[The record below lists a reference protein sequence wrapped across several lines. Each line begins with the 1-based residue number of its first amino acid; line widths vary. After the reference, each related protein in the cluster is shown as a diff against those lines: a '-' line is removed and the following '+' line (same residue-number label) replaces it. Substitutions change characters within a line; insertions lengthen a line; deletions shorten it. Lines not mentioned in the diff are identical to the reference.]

1 MYCIYCGAKIDDD
14 ARFCTEC
21 GKKQLQDT
29 PVVEEKASTVS
40 SQTSLVSKVLAELHD
55 SDIIAADTKGE
66 MRCPSSAA
74 QTAFMRLIAKGILML
89 LCLFLLPLGAFA
101 QNTFDVN
108 IPTPAGTMDV
118 TCTFEGGPIK
128 WYFNTGTAKGINA
141 HTASGPIKWDND
153 RTRGEG
159 IHAYGVK
166 LHKGDK
172 LTVRATVQCT
182 SNDYD
187 WPIYHPPYLW
197 ASDDRKYEFIS
208 TEREYGD
215 AEEYFNSGFYKTAV
229 IVTVL
234 EEPKDSNY
242 RIHIAVSESW
252 CPRVSGLKLQHP
264 KFLLY
269 IDGKKG
275 PNGECQDDAVTEL
288 TETEEE
294 AEADVTIDTMAS
306 SVEDEEAEQS
316 WVIPAA
322 IAGAVAV
329 GAGGIAA
336 SRRSRKKKKQKK
348 NQKKEEKQEDEE
360 QKEDDDPDKCT
371 YEMRIRKDFGDTLYP
386 GDANH
391 KIYARIVKIDSR
403 GNETTDY
410 ALTQRISISAD
421 DNLEVS
427 SQQMA
432 GDYMGAFIRA
442 HATKTPAAEA
452 IVTFR
457 LATQGGSFCNRMHI
471 NIAQQ
476 MITFSEDELTIPAG
490 FEKPIYLPFEV
501 DGMGEEPTVKAKIT
515 GDKYSVKVEYD
526 KEGELYYAVI
536 TDKCQ
541 KPGTPGNVTYYT
553 LTVTATDSNQRQ
565 IENTISVGRFTMG
578 LACNG
583 LERVKCYL
591 EEYDSKR
598 HVFSDLKR
606 SVKMD
611 TATNFADDPKYVTK
625 TMTPAENRFKLSLY
639 EYDEEERRIIC
650 IPPNITSY
658 NVIIDEEPPI
668 MPETGNALSQA
679 GMMVGGVLPAGVG
692 TAMNT
697 AIAIGVD
704 KQNAGYND
712 RSKTVQGLG
721 LHIDAKKGF
730 NEKDRKETEL
740 VCYMVCRGGI
750 LDAPNRLHARI
761 IIEAENDGRKYYVE
775 QRVLL
780 ISQPYRKVTMTGYD
794 QLVEHENQITT
805 ALERVRSDI
814 YHNFY
819 KDLHLLSLLI
829 ERMLSNYSRSYG
841 YDWQQVRGVFR
852 IFNRY
857 VQGQQLIDNM
867 AAEDLSVCI
876 TDAVARV
883 LTQSKTLEK
892 HLGIFGRFIV
902 GVCTLGVSEGVFNSL
917 EVVHNMKD
925 YVNKGGDS
933 VFCGFMLGTKVAV
946 REYLYGLL
954 FAKGLKAVKN
964 IIKNKKLTIGK
975 SAEAV
980 TPGKA
985 GKPGASTSPSKTPS
999 AAATAASEEAS
1010 RKTAKEFASEAAD
1023 TAKSA
1028 RTTKAAHEKAQ
1039 LRNTQGKQSAQKMA
1053 NETKDLAM
1061 DNETRKLLDAEE
1073 SGLRAGQEKI
1083 EKLKELCQLPDTP
1096 KNRQRRIEAVL
1107 EVQKDK
1113 NALNLLNNPNKPEL
1127 TQLRKQFNSDMKKV
1141 HYSAEF
1147 DMKMDLADQLNKN
1160 PRNRGRKFIAND
1172 IESFNATSNGKAA
1185 LENGSKSAMDY
1196 DGSFYIK
1203 GKNNEKIFLDQDMVE
1218 NTFQQHLYRKGTGKE
1233 GTAQTWKEFAEAT
1246 DHTIIQNDLHHD
1258 SYGTDNVFVL
1268 LDPSRAAEALPD
1280 VERAARAFTEKC
1292 THWYK
1297 DALQLIGKGDLKS
1310 IERGVAHIREA
1321 FRQCTKQF
1329 DNFVIVRDAARQ
1341 HINGG
1346 SKVSDQMFTL
1356 INYLKETDVN
1366 KGSLKV
1372 GECLNGL
1379 ENMGVSPVAIFQE
1392 LGNCIRNIG

>member
-40 SQTSLVSKVLAELHD
+40 SQASLVSKVLAELHD
-55 SDIIAADTKGE
+55 SDIVADSTKGE

-89 LCLFLLPLGAFA
+89 LCLFLLPFDAFA
-101 QNTFDVN
+101 QNTISDQFGS
-108 IPTPAGTMDV
+108 IEV
-118 TCTFEGGPIK
+118 TITFEGRPIK
-128 WYFNTGTAKGINA
+128 WYFDC
-141 HTASGPIKWDND
+141 SSDEVE
-153 RTRGEG
+153 RMFY
-159 IHAYGVK
+159 AYGMK

-172 LTVRATVQCT
+172 LTVRVTVQCT
-182 SNDYD
+182 SNDD
-187 WPIYHPPYLW
+187 WEHVYYSTPAFFSQIRDETPYYHFL
-197 ASDDRKYEFIS
+197 DNDNEFIS
-208 TEREYGD
+208 TEDEYGD
-215 AEEYFNSGFYKTAV
+215 VEKYRNSGFYKTGV
-229 IVTVL
+229 IHTVL
-234 EEPKDSNY
+234 KEPKDSNY
-242 RIHIAVSESW
+242 VFRIVLFVPFA
-252 CPRVSGLKLQHP
+252 PDPSGLEENKP
-264 KFLLY
+264 AKFTLY
-269 IDGKKG
+269 ITGKKG

-288 TETEEE
+288 TETEDG

-316 WVIPAA
+316 LVIPAA

-329 GAGGIAA
+329 GAGGIAV
-336 SRRSRKKKKQKK
+336 RRLRRKK
-348 NQKKEEKQEDEE
+348 NQKKNKQQDEEKEEED
-360 QKEDDDPDKCT
+360 KDDNPDKCT

-457 LATQGGSFCNRMHI
+457 LATQGGSFCNRFHI

-490 FEKPIYLPFEV
+490 FEKSIYLPFEV

-536 TDKCQ
+536 TDKSRE
-541 KPGTPGNVTYYT
+541 PGTPGDVKYYT
-553 LTVTATDSNQRQ
+553 LTVTATGSDQRQ

-598 HVFSDLKR
+598 HMFSDLKR

-625 TMTPAENRFKLSLY
+625 TMTPAENRFTLSLY

-650 IPPNITSY
+650 IPPNITNY

-697 AIAIGVD
+697 AIAIGVG

-712 RSKTVQGLG
+712 RSKTIQALG

-740 VCYMVCRGGI
+740 VCYLVCRGGI

-780 ISQPYRKVTMTGYD
+780 TSLPYRKVTQPNYD
-794 QLVEHENQITT
+794 QLVEHEKQITT
-805 ALERVRSDI
+805 ALERVRSEI

-819 KDLHLLSLLI
+819 KDLHLLSMLI

-857 VQGQQLIDNM
+857 VEGQQLIDNM
-867 AAEDLSVCI
+867 TADDENLCVVD
-876 TDAVARV
+876 TVARV
-883 LTQSKTLEK
+883 LAQGKNMEQN
-892 HLGIFGRFIV
+892 LGFFSRLILGV
-902 GVCTLGVSEGVFNSL
+902 GTLGGSEVFFNTL
-917 EVVHNMKD
+917 EVVRNMKD
-925 YVNKGGDS
+925 YVDKDGDS
-933 VFCGFMLGTKVAV
+933 VFCGFILGTKVAV

-964 IIKNKKLTIGK
+964 IIKSKKLTIGK
-975 SAEAV
+975 SAEAA
-980 TPGKA
+980 KA
-985 GKPGASTSPSKTPS
+985 GKPGVSGKVSEPGITGKAGASGAPSKTPS

>member
-40 SQTSLVSKVLAELHD
+40 SQASLVSKVLAELHD
-55 SDIIAADTKGE
+55 SDIVAASTKGE

-74 QTAFMRLIAKGILML
+74 QTAFMRLIAKGILTL

-101 QNTFDVN
+101 QNTFNVN
-108 IPTPAGTMDV
+108 IPTPAGTMDA
-118 TCTFEGGPIK
+118 TCTFEGRPIK
-128 WYFNTGTAKGINA
+128 WYWREGYSSFDEERVFN
-141 HTASGPIKWDND
+141 
-153 RTRGEG
+153 
-159 IHAYGVK
+159 AYGMQ

-172 LTVRATVQCT
+172 LTVRVTVQRT
-182 SNDYD
+182 PGNDYFFLYE
-187 WPIYHPPYLW
+187 PTIS
-197 ASDDRKYEFIS
+197 ASDKGYGFTS
-208 TEREYGD
+208 TEFEYGD
-215 AEEYFNSGFYKTAV
+215 AEGYRNTGFYKMGA

-234 EEPKDSNY
+234 EEPKDTNY
-242 RIHIAVSESW
+242 SIRVSLGTLW
-252 CPRVSGLKLQHP
+252 FPNASGLKKHGPQIN
-264 KFLLY
+264 LY
-269 IDGKKG
+269 ILGQKG

-294 AEADVTIDTMAS
+294 AEADVTIDSMAS

-348 NQKKEEKQEDEE
+348 SQKKEEKQEDEE

-501 DGMGEEPTVKAKIT
+501 DGMGEAPTVKAKIT

-536 TDKCQ
+536 TDKSRE
-541 KPGTPGNVTYYT
+541 PGTPGDVKYYT
-553 LTVTATDSNQRQ
+553 LTVTATGSDQRQ

-598 HVFSDLKR
+598 HVFSNLQR

-625 TMTPAENRFKLSLY
+625 TMTPAENRFTLSIY

-668 MPETGNALSQA
+668 MPETGNALSRA

-794 QLVEHENQITT
+794 QLVEHEKRITT
-805 ALERVRSDI
+805 ALERVHSDI

-819 KDLHLLSLLI
+819 NDLHLLSLLI

-883 LTQSKTLEK
+883 LTQSKNLEK

-925 YVNKGGDS
+925 YVDKGGDS

>member
-40 SQTSLVSKVLAELHD
+40 SQASLVSKVLAELHD

-108 IPTPAGTMDV
+108 ITNPAGTMDV

-128 WYFNTGTAKGINA
+128 YFNSSSDDERKFY
-141 HTASGPIKWDND
+141 
-153 RTRGEG
+153 
-159 IHAYGVK
+159 AYGMK

-182 SNDYD
+182 SNDYI
-187 WPIYHPPYLW
+187 WWFLGCNPPQLCCQIPHY
-197 ASDDRKYEFIS
+197 YNEFS
-208 TEREYGD
+208 TEDEYGD
-215 AEEYFNSGFYKTAV
+215 AEEYRKSGFYKTGV

-234 EEPKDSNY
+234 EEPRDSNY
-242 RIHIAVSESW
+242 SIRILLSELW
-252 CPRVSGLKLQHP
+252 TPNVSGLEKQHA

-269 IDGKKG
+269 ITGKKG

-294 AEADVTIDTMAS
+294 AEADVTIDSMAS

-490 FEKPIYLPFEV
+490 FEKSIYLPFEV
-501 DGMGEEPTVKAKIT
+501 DGMGEAPTVKAKIT

-536 TDKCQ
+536 TDKSRE
-541 KPGTPGNVTYYT
+541 PGTPGDVKYYT

-625 TMTPAENRFKLSLY
+625 TMTPAENRFTLSLY

-712 RSKTVQGLG
+712 RSKTVQALG

-780 ISQPYRKVTMTGYD
+780 ISQPYRKVTLPNYD
-794 QLVEHENQITT
+794 QLVEHEKQITT
-805 ALERVRSDI
+805 ALERVHSDI
-814 YHNFY
+814 YNNFY
-819 KDLHLLSLLI
+819 NDLHLLSLLI

-883 LTQSKTLEK
+883 LTQSKNLEK

-925 YVNKGGDS
+925 YVDKGGDS

>member
-40 SQTSLVSKVLAELHD
+40 SQASLVSKVLAELHD

-89 LCLFLLPLGAFA
+89 LCLFLLPFDAFA
-101 QNTFDVN
+101 QNTISEQVS
-108 IPTPAGTMDV
+108 TAAGSIEATI
-118 TCTFEGGPIK
+118 TFNGRPIK
-128 WYFNTGTAKGINA
+128 CVRVKPEDLPVKPDVPHWEERIIY
-141 HTASGPIKWDND
+141 
-153 RTRGEG
+153 R
-159 IHAYGVK
+159 AYGVE
-166 LHKGDK
+166 LHKGDRITITG
-172 LTVRATVQCT
+172 TVRNGDPRYRPYDPPSIWTDYQCEVYQSSKAQMDALDSSGASVAFGQAVSWKLSATFT
-182 SNDYD
+182 
-187 WPIYHPPYLW
+187 
-197 ASDDRKYEFIS
+197 IS
-208 TEREYGD
+208 
-215 AEEYFNSGFYKTAV
+215 
-229 IVTVL
+229 
-234 EEPKDSNY
+234 EEPQNKNYWLRAGLIQAWVCDDSPSDEDD
-242 RIHIAVSESW
+242 HIPEISLTIL
-252 CPRVSGLKLQHP
+252 GQ
-264 KFLLY
+264 
-269 IDGKKG
+269 KG
-275 PNGECQDDAVTEL
+275 PNGECQDEAVTEL

-294 AEADVTIDTMAS
+294 AEADVTIDSMAS

-348 NQKKEEKQEDEE
+348 NQKKEKKQEDEE

-501 DGMGEEPTVKAKIT
+501 DGMGEEPTVKVKIT

-625 TMTPAENRFKLSLY
+625 TMTPAENRFTLSLY

-650 IPPNITSY
+650 IPPNITNY

-805 ALERVRSDI
+805 ALERVHSDI

-819 KDLHLLSLLI
+819 NDLHLLSLLI

-883 LTQSKTLEK
+883 LTQNKNLEK

-925 YVNKGGDS
+925 YVDKGGDS

>member
-55 SDIIAADTKGE
+55 SDIVAASTKGE

-101 QNTFDVN
+101 QNTISEQVS
-108 IPTPAGTMDV
+108 TAAGTIEA
-118 TCTFEGGPIK
+118 TITFEGRPIK
-128 WYFNTGTAKGINA
+128 CVRVKPEDLPVKPDVPHWEEHIIY
-141 HTASGPIKWDND
+141 
-153 RTRGEG
+153 R
-159 IHAYGVK
+159 AYGVE
-166 LHKGDK
+166 LHKGDRITITG
-172 LTVRATVQCT
+172 TVR
-182 SNDYD
+182 NGDPRYRPYD
-187 WPIYHPPYLW
+187 PP
-197 ASDDRKYEFIS
+197 SIS
-208 TEREYGD
+208 TDYQCETYQSSKAQMD
-215 AEEYFNSGFYKTAV
+215 ALDSSGASVAFGQAV
-229 IVTVL
+229 SWKLSATFTIS
-234 EEPKDSNY
+234 EEPQNKNYWLRASLIQAWVCDDSPSDEDD
-242 RIHIAVSESW
+242 HIPEISLTIL
-252 CPRVSGLKLQHP
+252 GQ
-264 KFLLY
+264 
-269 IDGKKG
+269 KG

-294 AEADVTIDTMAS
+294 AEADVTIDSMAS

-490 FEKPIYLPFEV
+490 FEKSIYLPFEV
-501 DGMGEEPTVKAKIT
+501 DGMGEAPTVKAKIT

-536 TDKCQ
+536 TDKSRE
-541 KPGTPGNVTYYT
+541 PGTPGDVKYYT
-553 LTVTATDSNQRQ
+553 LTVTATGSDQRQ

-650 IPPNITSY
+650 IPPNITNY

-805 ALERVRSDI
+805 ALERVHSDI

-819 KDLHLLSLLI
+819 NDLHLLSLLI

-883 LTQSKTLEK
+883 LTQSKNLEK

-925 YVNKGGDS
+925 YVDKGGDN

>member
-14 ARFCTEC
+14 AKFCTEC

-40 SQTSLVSKVLAELHD
+40 SQASLVSKVLAELHD

-74 QTAFMRLIAKGILML
+74 QTAFMRLIAKGILTL

-101 QNTFDVN
+101 QNTFNVN
-108 IPTPAGTMDV
+108 IPTPAGTMDA
-118 TCTFEGGPIK
+118 TCTFEGRPIK
-128 WYFNTGTAKGINA
+128 WYWREGYSSFDEERVFN
-141 HTASGPIKWDND
+141 
-153 RTRGEG
+153 
-159 IHAYGVK
+159 AYGMQ

-172 LTVRATVQCT
+172 LTVRVTVQRAPG
-182 SNDYD
+182 NDYFFLYE
-187 WPIYHPPYLW
+187 PTIS
-197 ASDDRKYEFIS
+197 ASDKGYGFTS
-208 TEREYGD
+208 TEFEYGD
-215 AEEYFNSGFYKTAV
+215 AEGYRNTGFYKMGA

-234 EEPKDSNY
+234 EEPKDTNY
-242 RIHIAVSESW
+242 SIRVSLGTLW
-252 CPRVSGLKLQHP
+252 FPNASGLKKHGPQIN
-264 KFLLY
+264 LY
-269 IDGKKG
+269 ILGNKG

-288 TETEEE
+288 SETEEE

-348 NQKKEEKQEDEE
+348 SQKKEDKQQDEE

-490 FEKPIYLPFEV
+490 FEKSIYLPFEV
-501 DGMGEEPTVKAKIT
+501 DGMGEAPTVKAKIT

-536 TDKCQ
+536 TDKSRE
-541 KPGTPGNVTYYT
+541 PGTPGDVKYYT

-598 HVFSDLKR
+598 HVFSNLQR

-650 IPPNITSY
+650 IPPNITNY

-697 AIAIGVD
+697 AIATGVG

-883 LTQSKTLEK
+883 LTQSKNLEK

-925 YVNKGGDS
+925 YVDKGGDS

>member
-14 ARFCTEC
+14 AKFCTEC
-21 GKKQLQDT
+21 GKKQLQNT

-40 SQTSLVSKVLAELHD
+40 SQASLVSKVLAELHD
-55 SDIIAADTKGE
+55 SDIIAASTKGE

-74 QTAFMRLIAKGILML
+74 QTAFMRLIAKGILTL

-108 IPTPAGTMDV
+108 ISTPAGTMDA
-118 TCTFEGGPIK
+118 TCTFEGRPIK
-128 WYFNTGTAKGINA
+128 WYF
-141 HTASGPIKWDND
+141 D
-153 RTRGEG
+153 RSSDEEERKFY
-159 IHAYGVK
+159 AYGMK

-182 SNDYD
+182 SNDNDYI
-187 WPIYHPPYLW
+187 WFLLGYNPPKLCCTT
-197 ASDDRKYEFIS
+197 DNFDEFIS
-208 TEREYGD
+208 TEFEYGD
-215 AEEYFNSGFYKTAV
+215 DEKYRNSGFYKTGV

-242 RIHIAVSESW
+242 SIKISLFELW
-252 CPRVSGLKLQHP
+252 TPNTSGLYKHHVDF
-264 KFLLY
+264 KLY
-269 IDGKKG
+269 IVGQKG

-294 AEADVTIDTMAS
+294 AEADVTIDSMAS

-490 FEKPIYLPFEV
+490 FEKSIYLPFEV
-501 DGMGEEPTVKAKIT
+501 DGMGEAPTVKAKIT

-536 TDKCQ
+536 TDKSRE
-541 KPGTPGNVTYYT
+541 PGTPGDVKYYT
-553 LTVTATDSNQRQ
+553 LTVTATGSDQRQ

-650 IPPNITSY
+650 IPPNITNY

-883 LTQSKTLEK
+883 LTQSKNLEK

-925 YVNKGGDS
+925 YVDKGGDS

>member
-14 ARFCTEC
+14 
-21 GKKQLQDT
+21 
-29 PVVEEKASTVS
+29 S
-40 SQTSLVSKVLAELHD
+40 SA
-55 SDIIAADTKGE
+55 
-66 MRCPSSAA
+66 AA
-74 QTAFMRLIAKGILML
+74 QTAFMRLIAKGILTL

-101 QNTFDVN
+101 QNTISDQVS
-108 IPTPAGTMDV
+108 TDAGSIEV
-118 TCTFEGGPIK
+118 TITFNGRPIK
-128 WYFNTGTAKGINA
+128 FKKMNDVDYQKYTGNRSSFYSNLFSYYPDEHIYYV
-141 HTASGPIKWDND
+141 
-153 RTRGEG
+153 
-159 IHAYGVK
+159 AYDVE

-172 LTVRATVQCT
+172 FTLNGTLK
-182 SNDYD
+182 SN
-187 WPIYHPPYLW
+187 PGYLI
-197 ASDDRKYEFIS
+197 RF
-208 TEREYGD
+208 
-215 AEEYFNSGFYKTAV
+215 
-229 IVTVL
+229 
-234 EEPKDSNY
+234 
-242 RIHIAVSESW
+242 
-252 CPRVSGLKLQHP
+252 P
-264 KFLLY
+264 KFHIVYYNPAQGVYETEDRLQVNGQDVIDYYLNPPDLNTESCQVSTTLEIPKEPDNRDY
-269 IDGKKG
+269 FCYIGLSNFWPGKIDGPQNEHEPSILLWMSGQKG
-275 PNGECQDDAVTEL
+275 PNGECQDDADIS
-288 TETEEE
+288 ETEEE
-294 AEADVTIDTMAS
+294 AEVDVTIDSTAS

-336 SRRSRKKKKQKK
+336 SRRSRKKKQKK
-348 NQKKEEKQEDEE
+348 NQKKEDKQQDEE
-360 QKEDDDPDKCT
+360 QEEDDDPDKCT

-386 GDANH
+386 GDPNH
-391 KIYARIVKIDSR
+391 KIYARIVKIDSK

-427 SQQMA
+427 SRQMA

-457 LATQGGSFCNRMHI
+457 LATQGGRFCNRLHI

-501 DGMGEEPTVKAKIT
+501 DGMGEAPTVKAKIT

-536 TDKCQ
+536 TDKSRE
-541 KPGTPGNVTYYT
+541 PGTPGNVKYYT
-553 LTVTATDSNQRQ
+553 LTVTATGSDQRQ
-565 IENTISVGRFTMG
+565 IENTISIGRFTMG

-598 HVFSDLKR
+598 HVFSDLQR

-625 TMTPAENRFKLSLY
+625 TMTPAENRFTLSLY

-650 IPPNITSY
+650 IPPNITNY

-712 RSKTVQGLG
+712 RSKTVQALG

-730 NEKDRKETEL
+730 NEKDRKENEL
-740 VCYMVCRGGI
+740 VCYLVCRGGI

-761 IIEAENDGRKYYVE
+761 IIEAENDGRKYYIE

-780 ISQPYRKVTMTGYD
+780 ISQPYRKVTQPNYD
-794 QLVEHENQITT
+794 QLVEHEKQITT
-805 ALERVRSDI
+805 ALERVRSEI

-819 KDLHLLSLLI
+819 KDLHLLSMLI
-829 ERMLSNYSRSYG
+829 ERMLSNYSRNYG

-857 VQGQQLIDNM
+857 VEGQQLIDNM
-867 AAEDLSVCI
+867 TADDENLCVVD
-876 TDAVARV
+876 TVARV
-883 LTQSKTLEK
+883 LAQGKNMEQN
-892 HLGIFGRFIV
+892 LGFFSRLILGV
-902 GVCTLGVSEGVFNSL
+902 GTLGGSEVFFNTL
-917 EVVHNMKD
+917 EVVRNMKD
-925 YVNKGGDS
+925 YVDKDGDS
-933 VFCGFMLGTKVAV
+933 VFCGFILGTKVAV

-964 IIKNKKLTIGK
+964 IIKSKKLNIGK
-975 SAEAV
+975 SAETA
-980 TPGKA
+980 KA
-985 GKPGASTSPSKTPS
+985 GKPGVSGKVSEPGITGKAGASGAPSKTPS

-1039 LRNTQGKQSAQKMA
+1039 LRNTQGKKSAQKMA

-1083 EKLKELCQLPDTP
+1083 EKLKELYQLPDTP
-1096 KNRQRRIEAVL
+1096 KTRQRRIEAVL

-1147 DMKMDLADQLNKN
+1147 DMKMDLADQLNKD

-1258 SYGTDNVFVL
+1258 SYGTGNVFVL

>member
-40 SQTSLVSKVLAELHD
+40 SQASLVSKVLAELHD
-55 SDIIAADTKGE
+55 SDIIAASTKGE

-89 LCLFLLPLGAFA
+89 LCLFLLPFDAFA

-108 IPTPAGTMDV
+108 ISTPAGTMDA
-118 TCTFEGGPIK
+118 TCTFEGRPIK
-128 WYFNTGTAKGINA
+128 WYF
-141 HTASGPIKWDND
+141 D
-153 RTRGEG
+153 RSSDEEERKFY
-159 IHAYGVK
+159 AYGMK

-182 SNDYD
+182 SNDNHYIWWFLD
-187 WPIYHPPYLW
+187 NNPPKLCCTT
-197 ASDDRKYEFIS
+197 DNFDEFIS

-215 AEEYFNSGFYKTAV
+215 DEKYRKSGFYKTGV

-242 RIHIAVSESW
+242 SIRISLYELWMPNA
-252 CPRVSGLKLQHP
+252 SGLYKH
-264 KFLLY
+264 KVDFKLY
-269 IDGKKG
+269 ILGQKG
-275 PNGECQDDAVTEL
+275 PNGECQDEAVTEL

-294 AEADVTIDTMAS
+294 AEADVTIDSMAS

-348 NQKKEEKQEDEE
+348 NQKKEKKQEDEE

-457 LATQGGSFCNRMHI
+457 LATQGGSFCNRFHI

-490 FEKPIYLPFEV
+490 FEKSIYLPFEV
-501 DGMGEEPTVKAKIT
+501 DGMGEAPTVKAKIT

-598 HVFSDLKR
+598 HVFSDLQR

-625 TMTPAENRFKLSLY
+625 TMTPAENRFTLSLY

-650 IPPNITSY
+650 IPPNITNY

-819 KDLHLLSLLI
+819 NDLHLLSLLI

-925 YVNKGGDS
+925 YVDKGGDS

-1185 LENGSKSAMDY
+1185 LDNGSKSAMDY

-1258 SYGTDNVFVL
+1258 SYGTGNVFVL